1 MYVVSKKNGKL
12 DQLNSLLS
20 SQEMYKPGSYHEDPW
35 VEFIQLDL
43 DDPAEKNESS
53 DTQHLLGLSR
63 SGSSHVIH
71 FKSDDDSGRASCYD
85 PEIPEDMLTASLLP
99 GYSGRGDQHP
109 LVSRSSSSTPSLTAL
124 QTSEGAETPI
134 KPTTPSWA
142 NMDFYAQV
150 SDFTPAGEVV
160 LSPGQLN
167 SPPEKKKEDDK
178 KIKDDVKIQFQLLS
192 DGAYTSENTARQLA
206 ADVPSNPGPNQGYQ
220 TFPPQAVEGNHG
232 WNVEYLAPVDVSQM
246 PYLLPVA
253 PPASILPPV
262 SDYTV
267 VQEVDGQRSLLLN
280 PSTPQTSV
288 CTHSP
293 NKQLPA
299 MPNMPMGYLTPDL
312 LGTLTP

>member
-1 MYVVSKKNGKL
+1 
-12 DQLNSLLS
+12 
-20 SQEMYKPGSYHEDPW
+20 MYKPDSYHEDPW

-43 DDPAEKNESS
+43 DDPAEKNGSS

-99 GYSGRGDQHP
+99 GHSGRGDQHP
-109 LVSRSSSSTPSLTAL
+109 LVSRSGSSTPSLTAL
-124 QTSEGAETPI
+124 QTSDGTETPI
-134 KPTTPSWA
+134 QPTTPSWA

-167 SPPEKKKEDDK
+167 SPPETKKEDDK
-178 KIKDDVKIQFQLLS
+178 KTKGEVKIQFQLLS
-192 DGAYTSENTARQLA
+192 DGAYTSENTARQF
-206 ADVPSNPGPNQGYQ
+206 DVPSDPGPDQGYQ
-220 TFPPQAVEGNHG
+220 TFPPQVVEGNHG
-232 WNVEYLAPVDVSQM
+232 WNDEYLAPVDDSQT

-253 PPASILPPV
+253 PPASVLPPV

-267 VQEVDGQRSLLLN
+267 VQEVDGQNSLLLN
-280 PSTPQTSV
+280 PPTPQTSV